1 MRLRVPL
8 HCPFIALTPLLQP
21 ADRCPQP
28 PLYTNR
34 QTPRVF
40 RAAPALLWLSTPLPP
55 LVFLSPVD
63 MTQRCCICYRCP
75 PLFPQCAPPKT
86 VDSIFLPDC
95 ASYHNPC
102 LTTMHAPID
111 TMQPTL
117 IDPSVRCLS
126 HFRAVVRLVPSQSP
140 VNPSCANI
148 TGGMEWQGW
157 AHCMKLT

>member
-95 ASYHNPC
+95 ASYHTPC
-102 LTTMHAPID
+102 LAMHAPID
-111 TMQPTL
+111 ATPPT
-117 IDPSVRCLS
+117 IDRS
-126 HFRAVVRLVPSQSP
+126 LVPSQTP
-140 VNPSCANI
+140 VNPTLCKNY
-148 TGGMEWQGW
+148 TQDGMAGRAQLHETNMACCGRQL
-157 AHCMKLT
+157 CS

>member
-95 ASYHNPC
+95 ASYHTPC
-102 LTTMHAPID
+102 LAMHAPID
-111 TMQPTL
+111 ATPPT
-117 IDPSVRCLS
+117 IDRSL
-126 HFRAVVRLVPSQSP
+126 RALPVPFSRRGAP
-140 VNPSCANI
+140 CTITNPCKSTAVQTLHARWNGRSGA
-148 TGGMEWQGW
+148 T
-157 AHCMKLT
+157 A